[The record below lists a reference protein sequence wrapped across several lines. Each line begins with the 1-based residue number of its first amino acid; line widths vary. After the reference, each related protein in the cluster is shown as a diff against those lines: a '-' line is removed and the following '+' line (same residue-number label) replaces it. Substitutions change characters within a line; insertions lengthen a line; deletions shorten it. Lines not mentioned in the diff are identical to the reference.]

1 MQNDHVLWVERYRP
15 HKISDCILPESMKAT
30 FQQYVTKGD
39 VPNMILAGGPGMGKT
54 TVARAMCDELGLDH
68 ILINGSNESNID
80 TLRTKI
86 VGYASAVSLTGG
98 RKVIIID
105 EADYLNP
112 NSTQP
117 AFRGVIEEYAGN
129 CSFVFT
135 CNYKSRIIEPLHSRC
150 AVVDF
155 KIDATEKPKL
165 AGQFFKRIQQILI
178 DEKVEY
184 DKATVVELV
193 KKYFP
198 DFRRVLN
205 ELQRYSISGKIDAGI
220 FASQNAAKVDEA
232 IKYLVDKDF
241 GSLRKWVGSNI
252 DTDTDELM
260 RSVYDRLYD
269 TVDPKFIPVAVV
281 LIGRYMYQAAFCAD
295 KQINLMAMF
304 SEMMLELEFKKS

>member
-1 MQNDHVLWVERYRP
+1 MNQDHFLWVEKYRP
-15 HKISDCILPESMKAT
+15 HKIADCILPDSMKAT
-30 FQQYVTKGD
+30 FQQYVNKGE

-68 ILINGSNESNID
+68 IVINGSNESNID
-80 TLRTKI
+80 VLRGKI
-86 VGYASAVSLTGG
+86 IGYASAVSLSGG
-98 RKVIIID
+98 RKVVIID

-117 AFRGVIEEYAGN
+117 AFRGVIEEFAGN
-129 CSFVFT
+129 CSFLFT
-135 CNYKSRIIEPLHSRC
+135 CNYKNRIIEPLHSRC

-155 KIDATEKPKL
+155 KIEASDKPKL
-165 AGQFFKRIQQILI
+165 AGQFFKRVQQILV
-178 DEKVEY
+178 DEKINY
-184 DKATVVELV
+184 DKAAVVELV

-205 ELQRYSISGKIDAGI
+205 ELQRYAVSGKIDAGI
-220 FASQNAAKVDEA
+220 FAAQSGSKVDDA
-232 IKYLVDKDF
+232 IKFLVDKDF
-241 GSLRKWVGSNI
+241 GNLRKWVGSNV

-269 TVDPKFIPVAVV
+269 VVKPEFIPAAVV
-281 LIGRYMYQAAFCAD
+281 LIGRYMYQAAFCSD

-304 SEMMLELEFKKS
+304 SEMMLELEFKS